1 MRIDRQAALLVW
13 AAIFLGPGT
22 VFAQSAAADYPNKP
36 VRWIVPFPPGASND
50 IVARTIGQKLNESLG
65 QQFLVDNRSGTG
77 GMVGAETVA
86 RADPDGYTLLLANA
100 GPSLNNV
107 LMRKKPS
114 YRVTD
119 FAPVVWFGYAPLIIV
134 AGSSFP
140 LKNAK
145 ELVAYA
151 KENPGRLTWGSSG
164 VGGTLHIGLAQFRAA
179 TGINVTHVPYKGAAP
194 ALVDVVGGQINLM
207 HTSALSIEAY
217 FKSGRIKVLAIA
229 GPKRQAVL
237 PDVPTL
243 AEQGIKGGD
252 SIAWYGMAAPARTPR
267 PIIDKLNREVNKAL
281 GLPDVRQRFGQL
293 GLEIEGGSPAK
304 FDALIKSEFEILSRL
319 IKQGAVQVE

>member
-1 MRIDRQAALLVW
+1 MSTGTSVRLLICGAIVMGSGAA
-13 AAIFLGPGT
+13 
-22 VFAQSAAADYPNKP
+22 FAQSAAAVYPNKP

-50 IVARTIGQKLNESLG
+50 IVARTIGQKLNDSLG
-65 QQFLVDNRSGTG
+65 QQFLVDNRSGAG

-86 RADPDGYTLLLANA
+86 RAEPDGYTLLLANA

-107 LMRKKPS
+107 LMRKNPS
-114 YRVTD
+114 YRVSD
-119 FAPVVWFGYAPLIIV
+119 FAPVAWFGYAPLIIV

-151 KENPGRLTWGSSG
+151 KENPGKLTWGSSG
-164 VGGTLHIGLAQFRAA
+164 VGGTLHIGLAHFLAA
-179 TGINVTHVPYKGAAP
+179 TGIKVTHVPYKGAAP

-207 HTSALSIEAY
+207 HTSTLSIEAY
-217 FKSGRIKVLAIA
+217 IKSGRLKVLAIT

-281 GLPDVRQRFGQL
+281 EHPDVRQRFDQL
-293 GLEIEGGSPAK
+293 GLEIEGGTPEK
-304 FDALIKSEFEILSRL
+304 FDALIKSEFAILSRL
-319 IKQGAVQVE
+319 IKNGAVQVE